1 MELWRILIELVNLL
15 RGACSRQRA
24 FFWMVVVL
32 IGFIIK
38 FDFDGVTSLAR
49 GAALLPNYYTCMLNI
64 FYSSAVDLD
73 KLKKLWIKLI
83 LTKFTSVVRVNGRLL
98 IIGDGIKVA
107 KEGKKMPGVKM
118 LHQDSENNSKAS
130 FIMGHSAQ
138 VVSLL
143 VKGLCGY
150 ISVPLTAEIHEG
162 FNFNTKKKLTL
173 LDKMFDMLMRLELA
187 EPFYFIA
194 DKYYCSGRFLK
205 QVIAAGHHVVTMMK
219 RNATGYFPAELK
231 LTGSG
236 RRKIYG
242 KSVKLFSLFDLPDIK
257 FISAPM
263 PNDPA
268 VIVEYCV
275 FKLLWKPLGAL
286 AQFILVKHPDK
297 GKGIVMTT
305 DLLMAPLD
313 AIGCY
318 GIRFKIENM
327 FKQAVHQ
334 IGMFMYHFWIKQMA
348 PTKRYKKERIWQ
360 FAPKEFKAK
369 VLKKLKAYHLFMQL
383 GCIAQGLMQYLAIHH
398 TQTVW
403 NYFGSWLRTIRKNVV
418 PSEKVVSMAMSK
430 TYFAFL
436 ADVQTESIFKKFIR
450 KRIVLGQMP
459 DCNIENNLAA

>member
-1 MELWRILIELVNLL
+1 MELWTKFMDLVNCL
-15 RGACSRQRA
+15 RASCGRQRS
-24 FFWMVVVL
+24 FFWIVVVL
-32 IGFIIK
+32 IGFMIK

-49 GAALLPNYYTCMLNI
+49 GAWLLPNYYTCMLNI
-64 FYSSAVDLD
+64 FYSNAVDLN
-73 KLKKLWIKLI
+73 KLKKLWVRLI
-83 LTKFTSVVRVNGRLL
+83 LTKFTSILRINGRLL

-143 VKGLCGY
+143 VRGLCGF

-173 LDKMFDMLMRLELA
+173 LDKMFDMLIRLELA

-205 QVIAAGHHVVTMMK
+205 QLIASGNHIVTMMK
-219 RNATGYFPAELK
+219 RDAVGYDEAVLVLNKP
-231 LTGSG
+231 G
-236 RRKIYG
+236 RRKKYG
-242 KSVKLFSLFDLPDIK
+242 DKIKLFSLFDLPDIR

-263 PNDPA
+263 PNDPS
-268 VIVEYCV
+268 VIVEYYV
-275 FKLLWKPLGAL
+275 FKLIWKPLGSL

-297 GKGIVMTT
+297 GNAIVMTT

-313 AIGCY
+313 AIACY
-318 GIRFKIENM
+318 GIRFKIEVM

-334 IGMFMYHFWIKQMA
+334 IGTFMYHFWIKQMA
-348 PTKRYKKERIWQ
+348 PTKRYKKERILQ

-369 VLKKLKAYHLFMQL
+369 VIRKQRAYHLFMQL

-398 TQTVW
+398 TQAVW
-403 NYFGSWLRTIRKNVV
+403 SHFGTWLRTIRNTVV
-418 PSEKVVSMAMSK
+418 PSEKVVSLAMSK

-436 ADVQTESIFKKFIR
+436 ADVQTESIFKKFIH
-450 KRIVLGQMP
+450 KRIDLGQIP
-459 DCNIENNLAA
+459 DCNLEKKLAA